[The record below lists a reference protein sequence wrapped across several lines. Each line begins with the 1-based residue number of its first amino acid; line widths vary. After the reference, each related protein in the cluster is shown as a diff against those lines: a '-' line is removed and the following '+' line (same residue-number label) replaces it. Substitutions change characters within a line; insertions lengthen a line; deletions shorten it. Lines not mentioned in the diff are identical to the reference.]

1 MRAAALI
8 FSYVYNAL
16 PGQAAFENGLRSF
29 WVFLF
34 ILLLRFAGHF
44 PAQHNEACRNGG
56 ADEKKCESDHIHC
69 LLRMFYAVYQ
79 YLRSRFRYCTA
90 SRTCS
95 ASMRSLPARS
105 AMVRLTFSTLS

>member
-1 MRAAALI
+1 MRSAALI
-8 FSYVYNAL
+8 FSYVYNAR
-16 PGQAAFENGLRSF
+16 PAALATARRSY
-29 WVFLF
+29 WVAHDT
-34 ILLLRFAGHF
+34 LLLRLAGQF
-44 PAQHNEACRNGG
+44 PAQHTEACRNGG